1 MQVECKGF
9 TNSCRPTAV
18 SPDSLA
24 RLSRRS
30 EMYPFIVADVMDAA
44 VPTEA
49 WVLQVVQSDVGG
61 GLGISTSVR
70 AVRRIDLS
78 LDLIRNHVNN
88 VRSSLRLIASVFIF
102 PCVITYLC

>member
-78 LDLIRNHVNN
+78 LDLIRNERNFGT
-88 VRSSLRLIASVFIF
+88 RLPKTVQVAVKRAWHEA
-102 PCVITYLC
+102 

>member
-78 LDLIRNHVNN
+78 LDLIRNERNFGT
-88 VRSSLRLIASVFIF
+88 RLPKRVQVAVKRAWHEA
-102 PCVITYLC
+102 